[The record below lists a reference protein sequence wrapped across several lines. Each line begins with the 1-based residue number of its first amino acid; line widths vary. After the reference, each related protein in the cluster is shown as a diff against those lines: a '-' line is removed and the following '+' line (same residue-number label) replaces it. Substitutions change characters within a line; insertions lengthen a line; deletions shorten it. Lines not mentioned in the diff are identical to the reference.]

1 MRAAIAAPTLK
12 KRGEVIG
19 YRCNPLF
26 GLEYRLPSMFENLNG
41 SADAYRHHEGDDENR
56 NGAAQ
61 ERFGAQQAPI
71 GWIGD

>member
-1 MRAAIAAPTLK
+1 MRAAIAAATLK

-19 YRCNPLF
+19 HRCNALL

-41 SADAYRHHEGDDENR
+41 GADAHRHHEGDDENR

-61 ERFGAQQAPI
+61 ERLSAEQAPI
-71 GWIGD
+71 GRIGD